1 MMTKWDSIQM
11 DILPIEPKYWGDEEE
26 FEKDLSLDEIME
38 NEELENELTLDWN
51 E

>member
-26 FEKDLSLDEIME
+26 FEKDLSLDELME
-38 NEELENELTLDWN
+38 NEELENELTLDWQD
-51 E
+51 

>member
-1 MMTKWDSIQM
+1 MTKWDTIQM
-11 DILPIEPKYWGDEEE
+11 DILPIEPKIWGDEEE
-26 FEKDLSLDEIME
+26 FEKDLSLDELME